1 MPAQTETFLLAE
13 LIVIQPP
20 EFPWS
25 CNMDHQ
31 PTQHGNAAN
40 ALDPI
45 QLASVEEI
53 IEHYPD
59 HPLASLLL
67 VNYLTA
73 AIANCDG
80 EASQTAT
87 QVLEDLIAYYR
98 DHPHPLPMLH
108 DRIQNDQQERIRR
121 AAVESIAKHYSDDPQ
136 TYPWLREQA
145 QQTED
150 IYVQYAAVV
159 ALGDYFSHEPQTLE
173 FLRDL
178 YQSDAHYEM
187 RQIAL
192 RQIAQHFSNHPQ
204 TATLLHD
211 CLNNKA
217 EIANLRQEALWQI
230 AKQYHNE
237 SQTLPLLHNCLQSN
251 DKIFAVIVFRALA
264 EYYKDDPQ
272 TLPALHKYARQGHQN
287 AVSLLLNYPRHPEM
301 FEILRDR
308 AQLLIDGSSYD
319 YDAFRGLVRIYTDHP
334 QTLSMVMEVIQ
345 TRLNKRSR
353 DNLDKSVARFGLELL
368 MQHYSQH
375 PDVFPF
381 LISSVE
387 QSETAFPDAECCMVS
402 FLVKHHQTHP
412 TVLPFLKQIA
422 QNHSNSDLR
431 TAALCSLARG
441 YGNDPEILSFLQQC
455 IQAEQRRERPIWIR
469 NVMDAIDSACA
480 DNPQT
485 LAWFKQLAR
494 DTNNS
499 NQLRNSAIA
508 VLSHHCDPE
517 TYQLLSDIA
526 QHGSDARMR
535 LNALR
540 SLAKHQTETEGD
552 RADQWEPI
560 AIEVPNIPDD
570 CGDEYVE
577 LRDLLKRQQW
587 RVADDETYS
596 LLKQKLGQNT
606 GGKIRLEAMLSMSS
620 EDVQII
626 DQLWTSTSRGH
637 FGFSIQRAIY
647 LQCGGTLD
655 GRYPG
660 DQVWQ
665 TFCQRVGWI
674 VAGFLGCYEDIQF
687 HLRAPAGHL
696 PLWATVSEFG
706 DCHYQHLFTE
716 ETPEA
721 D

>member
-1 MPAQTETFLLAE
+1 
-13 LIVIQPP
+13 
-20 EFPWS
+20 
-25 CNMDHQ
+25 MDHQ
-31 PTQHGNAAN
+31 PAQHGNAAN
-40 ALDPI
+40 AIDPI
-45 QLASVEEI
+45 QLATVEEI

-67 VNYLTA
+67 VNYLAA
-73 AIANCDG
+73 AIAVCDS

-87 QVLEDLIAYYR
+87 QALEDLIAYYR

-108 DRIQNDQQERIRR
+108 DRIQNDQQEKIRR
-121 AAVESIAKHYSDDPQ
+121 AAVESIAKHYPDDPQ
-136 TYPWLREQA
+136 TYPWLWEQA

-178 YQSDAHYEM
+178 YQSDAHYEI

-192 RQIAQHFSNHPQ
+192 RQIAQHFSHHPQ

-211 CLNNKA
+211 CLNNNA
-217 EIANLRQEALWQI
+217 ETANLRQEALWQI

-237 SQTLPLLHNCLQSN
+237 SQTLPLLHNSLQSN
-251 DKIFAVIVFRALA
+251 DNLFAVIVFRALV

-272 TLPALHKYARQGHQN
+272 TLPTLHKYARQGHQN
-287 AVSLLLNYPRHPEM
+287 AVRLLLNYPSHPEM
-301 FEILRDR
+301 FAILRDR

-319 YDAFRGLVRIYTDHP
+319 YDAFRGLVSIYTDHP
-334 QTLSMVMEVIQ
+334 QTFSMVMEVIQ
-345 TRLNKRSR
+345 TRLHKRSR

-375 PDVFPF
+375 PDVLPF

-387 QSETAFPDAECCMVS
+387 QSEVAFPDAECCMVS
-402 FLVKHHQTHP
+402 FLVKHHRDHP
-412 TVLPFLKQIA
+412 TVLPFLQQIA
-422 QNHSNSDLR
+422 QNHANSDLR

-469 NVMDAIDSACA
+469 NVMDAINNACA

-485 LAWFKQLAR
+485 LAWLKQSAQ

-499 NQLRNSAIA
+499 KQLRNSAIA
-508 VLSHHCDPE
+508 VLSNHGDPE
-517 TYQLLSDIA
+517 THQLLSDIA
-526 QHGSDARMR
+526 QHESDARMR

-540 SLAKHQTETEGD
+540 SLAKHQTETAGA

-587 RVADDETYS
+587 RAADDETYA
-596 LLKQKLGQNT
+596 LLQQKLGQNT
-606 GGKIRLEAMLSMSS
+606 GGKIRLAAMLSMAS

-637 FGFSIQRAIY
+637 FGFSIQREIY

-674 VAGFLGCYEDIQF
+674 VAGFLGCSEDIQF

-706 DCHYQHLFTE
+706 DCHYEHLFTE